1 MEASTLTRQST
12 KVHVPT
18 DFYCPI
24 SGDLMVDPVSEP
36 SGHTYERSQI
46 MVWLQTSSTSPLT
59 RVPLTQDELTTNV
72 AVRNAIDEIRGKL
85 AENQLKI
92 DSRIAEIETREY
104 IDKLDEISLE
114 SFYDDNKL
122 FIKVNTPPVDVRAP
136 VDVVLCIDISGSMG
150 SEAPIRGARGENIST
165 NVSVLSLTVTAAK
178 TILDSLNEHDNVS
191 IVVYTTQARI
201 VVENMACSDE
211 NKIIVK
217 HQLDELKPENTTNIW
232 DGLHKSLEILRTTS
246 PVTKQKNIF
255 LLTDG
260 VPNEVPPRGHEA
272 MLNRY
277 YGQHDFKCSVTT
289 FGFGYCLMSDLL
301 DNISTISGGDGFSYI
316 PDSGLLGNIFI
327 HGISNFLTT
336 AISNPTMTI
345 RLKNNARFSN
355 GSNELVTNINS
366 LKYGQSKNFVYDI
379 DISMVPQ
386 GISRDKI
393 AETVLHINGKDI
405 MVNNSPFPD
414 NTYKI
419 EQVWRYKVIDCITKC
434 SEYQKFS
441 QRERVRDLI
450 NPLIEEMKGDMS
462 LLANKFIQD
471 MVTDLEGQVRE
482 ALNMTDQG
490 NREDWYNKWGKHYLL
505 SLRGAYQ
512 NELCN
517 NFKDQGVSNFGGEL
531 FNSIRDTV
539 SDTFDG
545 QPPPRQDIQ
554 QSHRGGGRRGG
565 GSDRCSPPLPAPT
578 SRSYNNSTGPCCSEN
593 SYITMSDYSKRQVK
607 NIKKGDIV
615 ISYDKNMN
623 KMTSVVEC
631 VVKTHCIDMCPM
643 ININRLN
650 ITPYHPIIYNGK
662 WTFPI
667 DVAIGKNIYIDTE
680 YIYSIVTNNRNN
692 IIVEDYIFATF
703 GHGIQGNVIGHN
715 FFGTENVINDIK
727 KFNTYNDGYVILQPH
742 MIKRDDNMLVCNI
755 IEN

>member
-12 KVHVPT
+12 KVLVPN

-24 SGDLMVDPVSEP
+24 SGDLMVDPVSES

-46 MVWLQTSSTSPLT
+46 MTWLQTSFTSPMT
-59 RVPLTQDELTTNV
+59 RGPLTQDDLTTNI

-122 FIKVNTPPVDVRAP
+122 FIKVNTPPVEVRAP
-136 VDVVLCIDISGSMG
+136 VDIVLCIDISGSMG
-150 SEAPIRGARGENIST
+150 AEAPIRGARGENIST

-191 IVVYTTQARI
+191 IVVYTTTARV
-201 VVENMACSDE
+201 VVENMSCSDE

-232 DGLHKSLEILRTTS
+232 DGLYKSLEILITTS
-246 PVTKQKNIF
+246 PETKQKNIF

-277 YGQHDFKCSVTT
+277 YTQHDFKCSVTT
-289 FGFGYCLMSDLL
+289 FGFGYSLMSDLL

-336 AISNPTMTI
+336 AISNPKMTI
-345 RLKNNARFSN
+345 KLKNNARFTN

-366 LKYGQSKNFVYDI
+366 LKYGQTKNFVYDI
-379 DISMVPQ
+379 DISMVPLE
-386 GISRDKI
+386 ISRDKI
-393 AETVLHINGKDI
+393 AEIVLHINDKDI

-414 NTYKI
+414 NAYKI
-419 EQVWRYKVIDCITKC
+419 EQVWRYKVIDCISKC
-434 SEYQKFS
+434 SELQKFG
-441 QRERVRDLI
+441 QRDRVRDLI
-450 NPLIEEMKGDMS
+450 NPLIDEMKGEMS

-471 MVTDLEGQVRE
+471 MVSDLEGQVRE

-490 NREDWYNKWGKHYLL
+490 HREDWYNKWGKHYLL
-505 SLRGAYQ
+505 SLKGAYQ
-512 NELCN
+512 NEICN
-517 NFKDQGVSNFGGEL
+517 NFKDMGVSNFGGDL
-531 FNSIRDTV
+531 FNTIRDKV

-545 QPPPRQDIQ
+545 QPPPTQDIQ
-554 QSHRGGGRRGG
+554 TQRYRGGSRGG
-565 GSDRCSPPLPAPT
+565 DGTTLTAQASS
-578 SRSYNNSTGPCCSEN
+578 SYNNSSGPCCAEN
-593 SYITMSDYSKRQVK
+593 SLITMSDYSKKQVK
-607 NIKKGDIV
+607 YLNKGDIV
-615 ISYDKNMN
+615 VSYDKAMN
-623 KMTSVVEC
+623 KMTSIVEC
-631 VVKTHCIDMCPM
+631 VIKTRTIDMCSM
-643 ININRLN
+643 VNIGRLN
-650 ITPYHPIIYNGK
+650 ITPYHPIIYNGQ
-662 WTFPI
+662 WVFPI
-667 DVAIGKNIYIDTE
+667 NVGDLVYVDTD
-680 YIYSIVTNNRNN
+680 YIYSIVTDNRNS

-703 GHGIQGNVIGHN
+703 GHGIQGNVIGHKL
-715 FFGTENVINDIK
+715 FGTENVINDVK
-727 KFNTYNDGYVILQPH
+727 KFNTYNDGYVILQPY
-742 MIKRDDNMLVCNI
+742 MIKRDYNMLVCNI

>member
-1 MEASTLTRQST
+1 MTR
-12 KVHVPT
+12 
-18 DFYCPI
+18 
-24 SGDLMVDPVSEP
+24 G
-36 SGHTYERSQI
+36 
-46 MVWLQTSSTSPLT
+46 
-59 RVPLTQDELTTNV
+59 PLTQDDLTTNI

-104 IDKLDEISLE
+104 IDKLEAISLE

-122 FIKVNTPPVDVRAP
+122 FIKVNTPPVEVRAP
-136 VDVVLCIDISGSMG
+136 VDIVLCIDISGSMG
-150 SEAPIRGARGENIST
+150 AEAPIRGARGENIST

-191 IVVYTTQARI
+191 IVVYTTTARI
-201 VVENMACSDE
+201 IVENMSCSDE

-246 PVTKQKNIF
+246 PETKQKNIF

-277 YGQHDFKCSVTT
+277 YTQLDFKCSVTT
-289 FGFGYCLMSDLL
+289 FGFGYSLMSDLL

-336 AISNPTMTI
+336 AISNPKMTI
-345 RLKNNARFSN
+345 KLKNNARFTD

-379 DISMVPQ
+379 DISTVPL

-393 AETVLHINGKDI
+393 AEIVLHINGKDI

-414 NTYKI
+414 NAYKI
-419 EQVWRYKVIDCITKC
+419 EQVWRYKVIYCISKC
-434 SEYQKFS
+434 SELQKFG
-441 QRERVRDLI
+441 QRDRVRDLI
-450 NPLIEEMKGDMS
+450 NPLIDEMKGDMS

-490 NREDWYNKWGKHYLL
+490 HREDWYNKWGKHYLL
-505 SLRGAYQ
+505 SLKGAYQ
-512 NELCN
+512 NEICN
-517 NFKDQGVSNFGGEL
+517 NFKDMGVSNFGGDL
-531 FNSIRDTV
+531 FNTIRDKV
-539 SDTFDG
+539 LLMGNHHLHKIF
-545 QPPPRQDIQ
+545 R
-554 QSHRGGGRRGG
+554 H
-565 GSDRCSPPLPAPT
+565 
-578 SRSYNNSTGPCCSEN
+578 N
-593 SYITMSDYSKRQVK
+593 
-607 NIKKGDIV
+607 V
-615 ISYDKNMN
+615 I
-623 KMTSVVEC
+623 VVE
-631 VVKTHCIDMCPM
+631 
-643 ININRLN
+643 
-650 ITPYHPIIYNGK
+650 
-662 WTFPI
+662 
-667 DVAIGKNIYIDTE
+667 
-680 YIYSIVTNNRNN
+680 
-692 IIVEDYIFATF
+692 VEEAME
-703 GHGIQGNVIGHN
+703 Q
-715 FFGTENVINDIK
+715 
-727 KFNTYNDGYVILQPH
+727 L
-742 MIKRDDNMLVCNI
+742 
-755 IEN
+755 